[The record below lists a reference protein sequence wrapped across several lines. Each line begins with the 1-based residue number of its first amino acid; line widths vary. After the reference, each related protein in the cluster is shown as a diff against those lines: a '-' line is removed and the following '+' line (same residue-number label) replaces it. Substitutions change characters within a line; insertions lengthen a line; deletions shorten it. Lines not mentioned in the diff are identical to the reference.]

1 MAVWEVAKNDA
12 TTLSRMNV
20 SVHVWHVTIFSRMFT
35 IACCLVVRLGK
46 GLELGL
52 DLVSDWLA
60 VMHMYIYYFPLS
72 RSYCQIKMGKII
84 K

>member
-1 MAVWEVAKNDA
+1 
-12 TTLSRMNV
+12 
-20 SVHVWHVTIFSRMFT
+20 MFT